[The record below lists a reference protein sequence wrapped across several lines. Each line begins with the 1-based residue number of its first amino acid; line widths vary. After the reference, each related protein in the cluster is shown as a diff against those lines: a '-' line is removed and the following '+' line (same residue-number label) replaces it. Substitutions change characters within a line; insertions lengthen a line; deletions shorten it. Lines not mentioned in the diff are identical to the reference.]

1 MPMSM
6 SSHLQELQRKHQ
18 HLSDAVEAAQRSPGT
33 DDLAIADLKKQ
44 KLKLKEEIARL
55 SRV

>member
-1 MPMSM
+1 MSM
-6 SSHLQELQRKHQ
+6 SSHLQELQKKHQ
-18 HLSDAVEAAQRSPGT
+18 HLSDAVEAAQRAHGT

-44 KLKLKEEIARL
+44 KLKLKEEISRL